1 MSDYV
6 CIITQN
12 LKETKMVVFGQ
23 RNKPIIIDSLYTPIV
38 EDHIWV
44 LDLEINDFTLTPLA
58 MLQEIVCSSISLQVN
73 GVDMIL
79 PANWFMLVY
88 DEETTMLDVV
98 QISELSGRPF
108 RAFTYG
114 FKDIMATSSHV
125 RTIDYHP
132 QFINVVPS
140 LNKKQMLCHPINN
153 MQWIC
158 IGSTDAFSK
167 NLKDMTVGDIT

>member
-1 MSDYV
+1 
-6 CIITQN
+6 
-12 LKETKMVVFGQ
+12 MVVFGQ
-23 RNKPIIIDSLYTPIV
+23 RNKPIIIDDLYTPIV

-58 MLQEIVCSSISLQVN
+58 MLQEIICSSISLQVN

-79 PANWFMLVY
+79 PANWFMLIY

-114 FKDIMATSSHV
+114 FKDIIASSSSIK
-125 RTIDYHP
+125 TIDYHP
-132 QFINVVPS
+132 QYVNVVPS
-140 LNKKQMLCHPINN
+140 LNKKQMLLKK
-153 MQWIC
+153 C
-158 IGSTDAFSK
+158 IGEKEEMVQYLVNKLEINLIHSLK
-167 NLKDMTVGDIT
+167 NKLPYL